1 MKKISIEIDPEYA
14 KEFLA
19 GLEGKLSDR
28 RKAREELSKEIAK
41 LEASAKA
48 VSDQLQGENGERSP
62 RGKNKSAIM
71 DFLKKLPDG
80 ATLSTIARSTGVSV
94 SSTAYT
100 LKNSAEFEFEKRTSL
115 WRAK

>member
-1 MKKISIEIDPEYA
+1 MKKIAIEIDPDSA

-19 GLEGKLSDR
+19 TLEAKLSEKR
-28 RKAREELSKEIAK
+28 RVREELSKDISK

-62 RGKNKSAIM
+62 RGKNKSAIIE
-71 DFLKKLPDG
+71 FLKKLPDG
-80 ATLSTIARSTGVSV
+80 ATLSSISRSTGISV

-100 LKNSAEFEFEKRTSL
+100 LKNSDEFEFEKRTSL
-115 WRAK
+115 WSVK